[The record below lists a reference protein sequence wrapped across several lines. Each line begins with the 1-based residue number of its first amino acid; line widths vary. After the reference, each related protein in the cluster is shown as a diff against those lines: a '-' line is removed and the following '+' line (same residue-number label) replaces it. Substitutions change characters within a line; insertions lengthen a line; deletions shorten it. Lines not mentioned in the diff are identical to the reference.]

1 MVPPRFPGRGV
12 FPIVPPQHG
21 SPMSTTDSAAT
32 RTFWPA
38 NGLAALVDFAAGSHR
53 RAVALLVLF
62 SLLAFLPGFFQIPPV
77 DRDEAYFAQATKQ
90 MVETGNYVDIRY
102 QNDVRYRKPIGIY
115 WLQASVVKAAQALGI
130 TAARE
135 KIWLYRVPS
144 LLGALGAVL
153 ATYWCAL
160 AFTSRRAAVLAALM
174 MAGSVLLGVEA
185 RLAKTDAVL
194 LFTVAAAMGAL
205 ARAYMLPRQHGVDAA
220 PRLDWRVAAL
230 FWTALA
236 AGILDKGPLILMIVA
251 LAALTLSILERS
263 VRWLKPLRPLAGAA
277 WMILLVLPWFI
288 AIYWRAGNTFLAD
301 SVGHDMLA
309 KIGGSQET
317 HGAPPGYYIILFF
330 VTFFPGSVLAPAA
343 VPAIWSARREPA
355 IRFLLA
361 WLAPSWIVF
370 ELVATKLPHYVLP
383 LYPAIAMLL
392 AIVVDWNQ
400 LSMRPSLRHATM
412 LWLAGP
418 IVSTGVVIGI
428 AIALS
433 NNLEPLAWPFLAA
446 SVLCGLFAWRLYA
459 VDGAERSLL
468 RMFAAAIFGAIG
480 IYGIVLP
487 SLSSAFPSVAL
498 ANVLR
503 GTSCPHPIAA
513 SVGYQE
519 PSLVFL
525 AGTAT
530 RLTDPSSAADFLHQ
544 GGCRFAFVDAG
555 DQRAFA
561 LRAEAIGLRY
571 RAGPTV
577 KGFNISNGHKVSITV
592 FEPAAGAATGPPAR

>member
-1 MVPPRFPGRGV
+1 
-12 FPIVPPQHG
+12 
-21 SPMSTTDSAAT
+21 MSTTDSAAT
-32 RTFWPA
+32 RTFWPP
-38 NGLAALVDFAAGSHR
+38 NGLAALVDYAVGSHR

-102 QNDVRYRKPIGIY
+102 QADVRYRKPIGIY
-115 WLQASVVKAAQALGI
+115 WLQAGVVKAAQALGVP
-130 TAARE
+130 AARE

-144 LLGALGAVL
+144 LFGALGAVL
-153 ATYWCAL
+153 AIYWCAL
-160 AFTSRRAAVLAALM
+160 AFTSRRAAVLAAFM

-194 LFTVAAAMGAL
+194 LFTVVVAMGAL
-205 ARAYMLPRQHGVDAA
+205 ARAYILPRQHGAGAA
-220 PRLDWRVAAL
+220 PRLDWRVATL

-236 AGILDKGPLILMIVA
+236 AGILDKGPLVLMVVA
-251 LAALTLSILERS
+251 LAALTLSFLERS
-263 VRWLKPLRPLAGAA
+263 ARWLNPLRPFAGAA

-288 AIYWRAGNTFLAD
+288 AIYWRAGNAFLAD

-309 KIGGSQET
+309 KIGGGQEA
-317 HGAPPGYYIILFF
+317 HGAPPGYYIVLLF
-330 VTFFPGSVLAPAA
+330 VTFFPGSALAPAA
-343 VPAIWSARREPA
+343 VPAIWSARREA
-355 IRFLLA
+355 AMRFLLA
-361 WLAPSWIVF
+361 WLVPSWIVF

-383 LYPAIAMLL
+383 LYPAIAILL
-392 AIVVDWNQ
+392 AIVVDRNQ
-400 LSMRPSLRHATM
+400 LSGRPSLWRATTF
-412 LWLAGP
+412 WLAGP
-418 IVSTGVVIGI
+418 LVLTGVAVGV

-433 NNLEPLAWPFLAA
+433 HNLEPLAWPFLAA
-446 SVLCGLFAWRLYA
+446 SIVCGLFAWRLYA

-468 RMFAAAIFGAIG
+468 RMLAAAIFGAIG
-480 IYGIVLP
+480 VYGIVLP
-487 SLSSAFPSVAL
+487 SLTPAFPSVAL
-498 ANVLR
+498 ANVVR
-503 GTSCPHPIAA
+503 GASCPHPIVA

-525 AGTAT
+525 VGTAT
-530 RLTDPSSAADFLHQ
+530 RLTDPSSAADFLRQ

-555 DQRAFA
+555 DQHAFA

-577 KGFNISNGHKVSITV
+577 KGYNISNGHKVTIMV
-592 FEPAAGAATGPPAR
+592 FEPTGAAFAPPAR